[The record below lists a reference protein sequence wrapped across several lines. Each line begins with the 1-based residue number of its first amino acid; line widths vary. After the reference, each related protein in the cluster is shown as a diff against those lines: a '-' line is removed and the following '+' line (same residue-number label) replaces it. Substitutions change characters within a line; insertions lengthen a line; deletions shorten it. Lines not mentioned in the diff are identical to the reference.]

1 MLIQGPHSQNSL
13 AHACPELPFF
23 SLHIKRSQKD
33 VLSLKNA
40 LSPPYPHTH
49 PRGCCHLWLGEWDC
63 LKTGR
68 GEEQYSL
75 RLKHKIRLIL
85 TALSTQVAT
94 EASICAERV
103 INLPSH
109 RALGKPLVVCGPS
122 LLFLQCEDLEQR
134 AQLGQKTRRKDIGGL

>member
-1 MLIQGPHSQNSL
+1 L

-23 SLHIKRSQKD
+23 SLHIKHSQKD

-49 PRGCCHLWLGEWDC
+49 LKGCCHFSWWGEWDC
-63 LKTGR
+63 LKMGR

-85 TALSTQVAT
+85 TTLSTQVAT
-94 EASICAERV
+94 KASICAERV
-103 INLPSH
+103 S
-109 RALGKPLVVCGPS
+109 
-122 LLFLQCEDLEQR
+122 
-134 AQLGQKTRRKDIGGL
+134 